1 MKEHKENAVI
11 SKATID
17 RLPLYY
23 RYLKLSQE
31 EGIEIISSDELGR
44 KIGVTPEQI
53 RKDLSAFGEFGKKG
67 VGYYV
72 RELTRNIGEILG
84 LNRQWNIAIAGVG
97 HLGWALAN
105 YANFSPQ
112 GFQLQAIF
120 DIDPDKIGRYINEI
134 EIFHIARIPEIIAA
148 RNIQIGIVTVP
159 AEYAQDI
166 TTSYVEAGIKGI
178 WNFAPIKLEVP
189 TTVHVV
195 SEDLSIGLSSM
206 SYYLSRQLY

>member
-23 RYLKLSQE
+23 RALKLSQE

-72 RELTRNIGEILG
+72 RELMRNIGEILG
-84 LNRQWNIAIAGVG
+84 LNRKWNIAIAGVG

-134 EIFHIARIPEIIAA
+134 EIFHVGRIPEIVAA

-166 TTSYVEAGIKGI
+166 ATRYIEAGIKGI

-189 TTVHVV
+189 TNVHVV

-206 SYYLSRQLY
+206 SYYLSRQL

>member
-23 RYLKLSQE
+23 RALKLSQE

-72 RELTRNIGEILG
+72 RELMRNIGEILG
-84 LNRQWNIAIAGVG
+84 LNRKWNIAIAGVG

-134 EIFHIARIPEIIAA
+134 EIFHIDRIPEIVAA

-159 AEYAQDI
+159 AEYAQEI
-166 TTSYVEAGIKGI
+166 AASYIEAGIKGI
-178 WNFAPIKLEVP
+178 WNFAPIKLDVP
-189 TTVHVV
+189 TNVHVV

-206 SYYLSRQLY
+206 SYYLSRQS

>member
-23 RYLKLSQE
+23 RALKLSQE

-72 RELTRNIGEILG
+72 RELMRNIGEILG
-84 LNRQWNIAIAGVG
+84 LNRKWNIAIAGVG

-134 EIFHIARIPEIIAA
+134 EIFHIDRIPEIVAA

-166 TTSYVEAGIKGI
+166 AASYIEAGIKGI
-178 WNFAPIKLEVP
+178 WNFAPIKLDVP
-189 TTVHVV
+189 TNVHVV

-206 SYYLSRQLY
+206 SYYLSRQL

>member
-1 MKEHKENAVI
+1 MKENKENVVI

-23 RYLKLSQE
+23 RTLKVTQE
-31 EGIEIISSDELGR
+31 EGTEIISSDELGR

-72 RELTRNIGEILG
+72 RELMRNIGEILG
-84 LNRQWNIAIAGVG
+84 LNRKWNIAIIGVG

-112 GFQLQAIF
+112 GFHLQAIF
-120 DIDPDKIGRYINEI
+120 DIDPDKIGRYINEV
-134 EIFHIARIPEIIAA
+134 EIFHIDNMQEVVKERD
-148 RNIQIGIVTVP
+148 IQIGIITVP
-159 AEYAQDI
+159 AEYAQNI
-166 TTSYVEAGIKGI
+166 ANLLVEAGVKGI
-178 WNFAPIKLEVP
+178 WNFAPIKLDVP
-189 TTVHVV
+189 SNIHVV
-195 SEDLSIGLSSM
+195 SEDLSIGLSSI
-206 SYYLSRQLY
+206 SYYLSRQNG

>member
-23 RYLKLSQE
+23 RALKLSQE

-72 RELTRNIGEILG
+72 RELMRNIGEILG
-84 LNRQWNIAIAGVG
+84 LNRKWNIAIAGVG

-134 EIFHIARIPEIIAA
+134 EIFHIDRIPEIVAA

-166 TTSYVEAGIKGI
+166 AASYIEAGIKGI
-178 WNFAPIKLEVP
+178 WNFAPIKLDVP
-189 TTVHVV
+189 TNVHVV

-206 SYYLSRQLY
+206 SYYLSRQS